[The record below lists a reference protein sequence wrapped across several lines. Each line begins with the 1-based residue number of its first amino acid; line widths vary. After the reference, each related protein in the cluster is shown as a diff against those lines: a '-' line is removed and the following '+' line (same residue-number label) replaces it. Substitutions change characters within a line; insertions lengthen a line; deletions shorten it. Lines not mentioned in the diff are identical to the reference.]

1 LLNELYKQKEYN
13 DKLTKENNHLS
24 YDLGEEKENNL
35 ILLKKIEKIS
45 NLYDDERKYN
55 KRMNEK
61 LREYEISANKNL
73 NKITELYNEI
83 EEKDKSIEKLK
94 NKLLRFPFELSTGE
108 RLLSIIFTSSDRRI
122 LYSIICKNTDEFLK
136 IEDELYEQ
144 FPEYKKYDSYFLHNG
159 KKVNRFKTLENNRI
173 YNNDIICLQII

>member
-1 LLNELYKQKEYN
+1 M
-13 DKLTKENNHLS
+13 
-24 YDLGEEKENNL
+24 
-35 ILLKKIEKIS
+35 KKIEKLS

-55 KRMNEK
+55 KRINEK
-61 LREYEISANKNL
+61 LKEYEISADKNL
-73 NKITELYNEI
+73 DKITELNNVI
-83 EEKDKSIEKLK
+83 EEKEKNIEKLK

-122 LYSIICKNTDEFLK
+122 LYSIICKNTDNFIK

-144 FPEYKKYDSYFLHNG
+144 FPEYKKYDIYFLHNG
-159 KKVNRFKTLENNRI
+159 RKVNRFKTLESNRI